1 METIRLK
8 TNSGCP
14 LLGTYSRFEI
24 TIPRHHRNDPS
35 ELARAPSCI
44 FPSVPRIS
52 RARWN
57 RNRNFLSGIMM
68 HRAITHSLHRMHNS
82 YVCHEL
88 WTGASTGACTP
99 RAAMGRGV
107 AILSFLSSFPSLLP
121 FFSRSTAIF
130 DPFLRHTRHNRLSWD
145 IFVRSSRAFAEEI
158 AALGHR
164 EWQSATRNLHLSSP
178 LIPFN
183 PTYKLSVARNLDSL
197 TLSWRIVAS
206 RLAGI
211 YFFLERR
218 EIFRFRFFFFL
229 LIVIRERNVDQKLE
243 RNHPMFRSSF
253 FTINFKWLHRLL
265 WIMVIRSIFFLIQ
278 L

>member
-68 HRAITHSLHRMHNS
+68 HRAITHRLHRMHNS

-107 AILSFLSSFPSLLP
+107 AILSFLSSFPPLLP

-130 DPFLRHTRHNRLSWD
+130 DPFLRHTRHNPSVVGYFRPILASFRRGNCCSGSQRVAISHEESPPFLAVNSFQPYLQTFRGEKSRFPYSFVTDRGQSSCWN
-145 IFVRSSRAFAEEI
+145 IFFPR
-158 AALGHR
+158 
-164 EWQSATRNLHLSSP
+164 TKRNLSFP
-178 LIPFN
+178 I
-183 PTYKLSVARNLDSL
+183 
-197 TLSWRIVAS
+197 
-206 RLAGI
+206 
-211 YFFLERR
+211 FL
-218 EIFRFRFFFFL
+218 FPP
-229 LIVIRERNVDQKLE
+229 NC
-243 RNHPMFRSSF
+243 N
-253 FTINFKWLHRLL
+253 
-265 WIMVIRSIFFLIQ
+265 
-278 L
+278 